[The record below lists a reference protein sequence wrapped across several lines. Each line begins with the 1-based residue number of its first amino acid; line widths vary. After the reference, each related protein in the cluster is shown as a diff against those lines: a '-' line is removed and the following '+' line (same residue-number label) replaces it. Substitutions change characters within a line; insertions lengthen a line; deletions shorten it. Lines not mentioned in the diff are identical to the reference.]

1 VSALSELEGALVTA
15 RLIPGALALIGLGVA
30 IALNAANGDISADG
44 VLLDMAAVVP
54 NVVVG
59 GIILFRRRSQ
69 VVGWIFSLAGL
80 SWGLGIAIEAYIR
93 YALVEGPGSLPS
105 PGMLVSVIEWYW
117 LAYFACL
124 LLLLPQVFPTGKP
137 LPGRFT
143 WGWRA
148 TVAWLGSFVILGALE
163 SEIELPGTDLTLHNP
178 IGIPGLVDIE
188 EGAIGA
194 VLFSSALIL
203 LATSLFALVTRFRRS
218 TGVER
223 QQLKWFTFSG
233 AVLLV
238 GFVALGAIDGALG
251 VRPPFVDP
259 LLLAG
264 PPICAGVAILRYR
277 LYDIDRLVSRTISYT
292 ALTVALAGGYLVAVL
307 GLQSVLPLRDDSPLI
322 VAASTLA
329 VVAAFGPLRSRIR
342 QLVDRRFNR
351 SRYDAEHTIES
362 FGARLRNE
370 VELDALAAGL
380 VTVVDRTMAPTHVS
394 LWLRREE
401 SPT

>member
-1 VSALSELEGALVTA
+1 VKA
-15 RLIPGALALIGLGVA
+15 RLIPGALALVGLSVA

-44 VLLDMAAVVP
+44 VLLHMAAVVP

-59 GIILFRRRSQ
+59 GIILIRRGGH

-93 YALVEGPGSLPS
+93 YGLVERPGSLPS

-117 LAYFACL
+117 LAYLACL

-148 TVAWLGSFVILGALE
+148 TVAWAGSFVILGALE
-163 SEIELPGTDLTLHNP
+163 SEIEPPGTDLTLHNP
-178 IGIPGLVDIE
+178 IGIPGLGDIE

-194 VLFSSALIL
+194 VLFASALIL
-203 LATSLFALVTRFRRS
+203 VATSLFALVTRFRRS

-223 QQLKWFTFSG
+223 QQLKWFTFAG

-238 GFVALGAIDGALG
+238 GFVSLGALEEVLG
-251 VRPPFVDP
+251 GRPPFVDP
-259 LLLAG
+259 LLLSA

-292 ALTVALAGGYLVAVL
+292 ALTVALASGYFLAVL
-307 GLQSVLPLRDDSPLI
+307 ALQSVLPLADQSPVI

-342 QLVDRRFNR
+342 HLVDRRFNR

-362 FGARLRNE
+362 FAARLRTE
-370 VELDALAAGL
+370 VELDALVAGL
-380 VTVVDRTMAPTHVS
+380 VTVVDRTMAPAHVS
-394 LWLRREE
+394 FWV
-401 SPT
+401 SPGRPS